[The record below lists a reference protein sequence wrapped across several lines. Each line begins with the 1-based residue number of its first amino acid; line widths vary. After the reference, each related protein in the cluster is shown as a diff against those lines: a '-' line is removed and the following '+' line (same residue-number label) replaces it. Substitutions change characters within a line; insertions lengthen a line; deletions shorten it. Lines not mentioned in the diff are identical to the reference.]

1 MYDGSQKPYYY
12 SAGLT
17 DRVED
22 PAKVDTWIANGM
34 DDDCCDDEIADFIGK
49 WGYWTKLDCEVT
61 EPNWIALAFLW
72 FRLLNQIGLDLH
84 FYDFKSG
91 NR

>member
-17 DRVED
+17 DRIED

-49 WGYWTKLDCEVT
+49 WGYWTKLDCTCIFMISSPEI
-61 EPNWIALAFLW
+61 N
-72 FRLLNQIGLDLH
+72 
-84 FYDFKSG
+84 K
-91 NR
+91 